1 MFIVINKQKT
11 EDKRQRFAMEIIGVT
26 RSAFQY
32 LRVKIITG
40 ELPAGQKLNENQ
52 LSSLLDISRPPLR
65 EAFRLLEHEH
75 LVVNIPRKGT
85 YVTNISRED
94 FREVYHAREMI
105 ECYAIDLLETKN
117 IRELPQVGSVLDQT
131 IDLSLPSNAEGEEKL
146 DYLMAFANFH
156 VALVEAAGNSRL
168 IYFYQAISSNLSRYQ
183 FMYAYIPG
191 LTRNSQEEH
200 QQIMELIKIG
210 AYDRAK
216 EHLQAHIDNFIGLLE
231 TKIGEERVNA

>member
-1 MFIVINKQKT
+1 
-11 EDKRQRFAMEIIGVT
+11 
-26 RSAFQY
+26 
-32 LRVKIITG
+32 
-40 ELPAGQKLNENQ
+40 
-52 LSSLLDISRPPLR
+52 LR

-105 ECYAIDLLETKN
+105 ECYAVDLLETKN